1 MGVTRQNVTLISAV
15 GGIVLGVSVARTVDV
30 ALGLR
35 ILAFLIVAVL
45 VTVVLRAVLRRHIAR
60 EERRR

>member
-1 MGVTRQNVTLISAV
+1 MGVTRQNVTFISAV
-15 GGIVLGVSVARTVDV
+15 GGIALGVPVARTVDV

-35 ILAFLIVAVL
+35 ILAFLIVAVI
-45 VTVVLRAVLRRHIAR
+45 VTLLLRAVLRRRIAY